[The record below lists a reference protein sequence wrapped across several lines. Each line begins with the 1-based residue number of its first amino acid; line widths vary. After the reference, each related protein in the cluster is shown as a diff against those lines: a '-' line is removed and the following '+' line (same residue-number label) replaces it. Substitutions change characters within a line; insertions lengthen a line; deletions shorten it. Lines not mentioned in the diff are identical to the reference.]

1 MTLRICLVTPFA
13 WSQPHDVNE
22 HAAGIAKELR
32 ALGHTVTIL
41 APSGRTADL
50 VAGRRA
56 LARGENADVIA
67 IGAAVQISRRSSL
80 GVPVGVRANV
90 RLALQNGR
98 FDIVHGFEPGLPSIS
113 YVALRDSEALGVAT
127 FFSPER
133 LGFPPR
139 RALREKLLARID
151 ALLATSEQTAA
162 AAADRFPGD
171 YRVISRGVDTEL
183 FRPAA
188 KRKLVVIELH
198 SGSLPVARAAL
209 RSLRELPGWEALLL
223 RTKPLS
229 TRPAIPLALRDR
241 VARPLRPH
249 GRRSGGRP
257 RRGGDRRAGSH
268 GLGTA
273 AARGGRRRRRARRSA
288 GRPGPARARRGGG
301 REARRGRGSA
311 RTPRTRGA
319 SRRRG
324 AELRRRRARARR
336 DLPRARAAAAA
347 SAAAKPTRSPTGP
360 GSSPISTCTPRG
372 RTTARSRSP
381 TCSTT
386 QRPRVSARSRSPT
399 TTRSAARSKPS
410 SWRATRDLLVI
421 PGEEV
426 KTDDQ
431 GEVIGLFLHEEIPR
445 GMTFAETVAAIREQ
459 EGVVYLPH
467 PFDRMH
473 AIPFPATL
481 HRHLHEIDVLEVY
494 NARLLFE
501 GYNDEATALR
511 AQVRAPG
518 RRGLRRAR
526 PPGSRHG
533 RAADARLR
541 GPGGVHALAAHRRGP
556 APAEVARVP
565 AEPQMGGASQG
576 ESPLGENRDT
586 SSVSASPTDE
596 IYDRYLKKAI
606 SEINELGDEVGRS
619 GDEKHVPVL
628 GSGHPLADVF
638 LLKYEPTAVRGARG
652 RRVLR
657 PRRPG
662 AAQVAAAAA
671 RRPDG
676 RVRDELPQARRPG
689 AGRGA
694 AVARRASCTSSS
706 RSCSS

>member
-22 HAAGIAKELR
+22 HVAGIAKELR
-32 ALGHTVTIL
+32 ALGHAVTIL

-50 VAGRRA
+50 FAGRRA

-139 RALREKLLARID
+139 RALREKLLARLD

-241 VARPLRPH
+241 VRV
-249 GRRSGGRP
+249 RSGR
-257 RRGGDRRAGSH
+257 
-268 GLGTA
+268 TA
-273 AARGGRRRRRARRSA
+273 AARAGALAEAAIVVPAPTGSARLRLEAAAA
-288 GRPGPARARRGGG
+288 GAALADPPGVLDQPELAAAAVARLAEDEAL
-301 REARRGRGSA
+301 RERRGREGRAAAEAQSFAAVARSSTGSTA
-311 RTPRTRGA
+311 G
-319 SRRRG
+319 S
-324 AELRRRRARARR
+324 
-336 DLPRARAAAAA
+336 AAAAA
-347 SAAAKPTRSPTGP
+347 TRRRDADPLADRPWILADLHMHTSWSHDCSIEVADLLDHAEAEGLGAIAVTDHNAIG
-360 GSSPISTCTPRG
+360 GALEAVELARG
-372 RTTARSRSP
+372 R
-381 TCSTT
+381 
-386 QRPRVSARSRSPT
+386 
-399 TTRSAARSKPS
+399 
-410 SWRATRDLLVI
+410 DLIVI

-431 GEVIGLFLHEEIPR
+431 GEVIGLFLREEIPR
-445 GMTFAETVAAIREQ
+445 GMSS
-459 EGVVYLPH
+459 P
-467 PFDRMH
+467 
-473 AIPFPATL
+473 
-481 HRHLHEIDVLEVY
+481 
-494 NARLLFE
+494 
-501 GYNDEATALR
+501 
-511 AQVRAPG
+511 
-518 RRGLRRAR
+518 RRSPRSASRRASSTSRTRSTGCTRSRSRR
-526 PPGSRHG
+526 PSTATCTRSTCSRSTTPACSSRATTTRRCASRASTGFRPARARTRTSSRESARARCGCARSRARRSSCSRCAPPRFCAG
-533 RAADARLR
+533 RSRSRTSRASSGWRKSRRKSARR
-541 GPGGVHALAAHRRGP
+541 
-556 APAEVARVP
+556 
-565 AEPQMGGASQG
+565 EP
-576 ESPLGENRDT
+576 RDD
-586 SSVSASPTDE
+586 SVSASPTDE

-638 LLKYEPTAVRGARG
+638 LLKYEPQASEVQEGVAFYGRAGQALLKSLQRLRVDPMAVYGTNCLKLAGQDPEEARPW
-652 RRVLR
+652 L
-657 PRRPG
+657 
-662 AAQVAAAAA
+662 VA
-671 RRPDG
+671 
-676 RVRDELPQARRPG
+676 
-689 AGRGA
+689 
-694 AVARRASCTSSS
+694 
-706 RSCSS
+706 